1 MLEPRFAC
9 GAVVLFRL
17 HCIRWLWMLARLLG
31 PRLARALGWS
41 VCVCLSSLERLHL
54 TMTSPGR
61 QSPRIY
67 RSDLFPHYVVMLV
80 FAGCTFVF
88 KRRCLDLRCDKF
100 RRLPRAYPSPLVRSR
115 CNMGARP
122 SHCGIFEL
130 CDCGVVCCGASVCFL
145 FDSTFLGKATDA
157 ATSPEAGAGPTKS
170 VPELPRIP
178 F

>member
-1 MLEPRFAC
+1 MSKVREEPPDAASAIAGASVRLRRRGTFPPTLHQVALDA
-9 GAVVLFRL
+9 GAVAWPSACSRSWVV
-17 HCIRWLWMLARLLG
+17 C
-31 PRLARALGWS
+31 

-145 FDSTFLGKATDA
+145 FDST
-157 ATSPEAGAGPTKS
+157 
-170 VPELPRIP
+170 
-178 F
+178 